1 MRIFSVRPTR
11 TNGIRIDI
19 HEGRLRKTLLTIV
32 PEVEHIGAW
41 GSAYLRETGFH
52 SIRWEKTALQRF
64 DRSVD
69 TFEVA
74 DVVAAAFSSE
84 WFDIAYPTRP
94 A

>member
-1 MRIFSVRPTR
+1 MRIFVVRPTR

-19 HEGRLRKTLLTIV
+19 HEGGLRKTLLTIV

-52 SIRWEKTALQRF
+52 ALRWEKTALQRF
-64 DRSVD
+64 DSRVD
-69 TFEVA
+69 TFDVRN
-74 DVVAAAFSSE
+74 VVAAAFSSE
-84 WFDIAYPTRP
+84 WFDTAYPTRP